1 MNTPTDHNSTLES
14 TMKLIKPFKGLRPS
28 RELAAKVASHP
39 YDVLN
44 RAEAF
49 ELAKDNPHSFLHINK
64 PEVDMPDSVDVHDQS
79 VYDKG
84 RENLDRFQAEGTLR
98 QDGEEMLYVYKQ
110 VMGEHEQ
117 VGLVA
122 AASVEAYENNL
133 IKKHEFTRPEKED
146 DRVNHMVALD
156 AQVGPVFLTYKAR
169 AEVDALIERVTQ
181 SEPEYEFDAE
191 DGTQHVFWVVEDVTL
206 SAEIEKAFAEIDH
219 LYVADGHHRS
229 AAASRVKH
237 INQKQNPNHTGEESY
252 NFFLVVLFPDNQM
265 QILDYNRV
273 VKDLNGHD
281 AATFLE
287 KLSNKF
293 DISKTDLSSAKPTA
307 ARDFA
312 LYLDKQ
318 WYRLSSNSN
327 LVDQIDDSDPVSSLD
342 VSILQD
348 SVFTP
353 LLNIVDQ
360 RTDKRVDFVGGIRGL
375 QELEKRVD
383 TGEWAAAFALYPTS
397 IESLMAIADADEVM
411 PPKSTWFE
419 PKLKSGLV
427 VHKLD

>member
-1 MNTPTDHNSTLES
+1 
-14 TMKLIKPFKGLRPS
+14 MKLIKPFRGLRPS

-44 RAEAF
+44 REEAF
-49 ELAKDNPHSFLHINK
+49 ELAKDNPLSFLHINK
-64 PEVDMPDSVDVHDQS
+64 PEVDMDVSVDVHDQS
-79 VYDKG
+79 VYEKG
-84 RENLDRFQAEGTLR
+84 RENLDRFQAEGTLK
-98 QDGEEMLYVYKQ
+98 QDSEEKLYVYKQ

-122 AASVEAYENNL
+122 AASVDAYENNL
-133 IKKHEFTRPEKED
+133 IKKHEFTRPVKED

-156 AQVGPVFLTYKAR
+156 AQVGPVFLTYKAH
-169 AEVDALIERVTQ
+169 AEVDALIAKVMATDA
-181 SEPEYEFDAE
+181 EYDFEAE
-191 DGTQHVFWVVEDVTL
+191 DGTRHVFWVIEDVTL
-206 SAEIEKAFAEIDH
+206 SADIESAFSEIKH

-237 INQKQNPNHTGEESY
+237 LRQKQNPDHTGDEAY

-265 QILDYNRV
+265 QILDYNRI
-273 VKDLNGHD
+273 VKDLHGAD
-281 AATFLE
+281 SATFLE
-287 KLSNKF
+287 KLSANF
-293 DISKTDLSSAKPTA
+293 DIEKTDLAVAKPSSA
-307 ARDFA
+307 REFA

-318 WYRLSSNSN
+318 WYKLKSNDNLLS
-327 LVDQIDDSDPVSSLD
+327 QIDDADPVKSLD

-353 LLNIVDQ
+353 LLDIVDQ

-375 QELEKRVD
+375 AELERRVD
-383 TGEWAAAFALYPTS
+383 NGEWAAAFALYPTS
-397 IESLMAIADADEVM
+397 IESLMSIADADEVM